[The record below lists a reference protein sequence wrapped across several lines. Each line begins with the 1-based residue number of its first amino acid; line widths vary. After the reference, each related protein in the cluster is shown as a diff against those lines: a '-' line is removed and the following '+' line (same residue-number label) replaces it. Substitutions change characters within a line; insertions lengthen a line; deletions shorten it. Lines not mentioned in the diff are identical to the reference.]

1 MATEWTQ
8 DELLRYSRHF
18 ALPEFGRAGQVR
30 LRDSAVLVVGAG
42 GLGCPL
48 LMYLAAAGVGR
59 IGIIDPDVVS
69 LSNLHRQVLYT
80 SEDLGRPKAEVAA
93 QRLAALNPHV
103 EFEVFVGALLPENAL
118 KLVSR
123 YDVVADGTDNFATRY
138 LVNDA
143 CVLTGKV
150 NVYAALYRMEGQVAV
165 FNYPLEGD
173 HRSTN
178 YRDLYP
184 DPPPPE
190 LVPNCEEGGVL
201 GVLPGIIGAIQA
213 AEVIK
218 VLSGVGE
225 PLVDKLLLWDLAT
238 HRQQLISIPKQ
249 PGPVIEKLIFYE
261 QLCGSL
267 VTKPAT
273 QTMEHEIK
281 PEILRS
287 WQNEGKDIQLIDI
300 REPYEFDELNIG
312 GENIPMAEL
321 PFQLERI
328 QSGGTIVLVCKTG
341 SRSEL
346 AVKLLAEQYG
356 LKHVHRLIG
365 GVEGYL
371 VGEQ

>member
-1 MATEWTQ
+1 MAAEWTQ

-18 ALPEFGRAGQVR
+18 ALPEFGRAGQER
-30 LRDSAVLVVGAG
+30 LRSSAVLVVGAG

-103 EFEVFVGALLPENAL
+103 EFEVFVEALLPGNAL
-118 KLVSR
+118 ELVSR
-123 YDVVADGTDNFATRY
+123 YDVIADGADNFATRY

-143 CVLTGKV
+143 CVLTGKI
-150 NVYAALYRMEGQVAV
+150 NVYAALYRMEGQVSV
-165 FNYPLEGD
+165 FNYPLEAD
-173 HRSTN
+173 RRSAN

-225 PLVDKLLLWDLAT
+225 PLVDKLLLWDVAT

-249 PGPVIEKLIFYE
+249 PGLVIEKLIFYE
-261 QLCGSL
+261 QLCASL

-281 PEILRS
+281 PETLRS
-287 WQNEGKDIQLIDI
+287 WLNEGKDIQLIDI

-321 PFQLERI
+321 PFQLERL

-346 AVKLLAEQYG
+346 GVKLLIDQYG
-356 LKHVHRLIG
+356 LQDVSRLIG

-371 VGEQ
+371 GGDF

>member
-1 MATEWTQ
+1 MASEWTQ

-18 ALPEFGRAGQVR
+18 ALPEFGRAGQER
-30 LRDSAVLVVGAG
+30 LCDSAVLVVGAG

-69 LSNLHRQVLYT
+69 LSNLHRQVLYN
-80 SEDLGRPKAEVAA
+80 SLDLGRPKAEVAA

-103 EFEVFVGALLPENAL
+103 KFEVFVEAFLPENAL
-118 KLVSR
+118 ELLSR
-123 YDVVADGTDNFATRY
+123 YDVVADGADNFATRY

-143 CVLTGKV
+143 CVLTGKI
-150 NVYAALYRMEGQVAV
+150 NVYAALYRMEGQVSV

-173 HRSTN
+173 RRSTN

-225 PLVDKLLLWDLAT
+225 PLIDKLLLWDVAT

-249 PGPVIEKLIFYE
+249 PGKVIEKLIFYE

-273 QTMEHEIK
+273 QTMAHEIK
-281 PEILRS
+281 PETLRS
-287 WQNEGKDIQLIDI
+287 WLNEGKDILLIDI

-321 PFQLERI
+321 PFQLERL
-328 QSGGTIVLVCKTG
+328 QSGATIVLVCKTG

-346 AVKLLAEQYG
+346 GVKLLVDQYG
-356 LKHVHRLIG
+356 LQDVSRLIG

-371 VGEQ
+371 GG

>member
-1 MATEWTQ
+1 MAAEWTQ

-18 ALPEFGRAGQVR
+18 ALPEFGSSGQER
-30 LRDSAVLVVGAG
+30 LRNSAVLVVGAG

-59 IGIIDPDVVS
+59 IGIIDPDAVS

-93 QRLAALNPHV
+93 KRLAALNPHV
-103 EFEVFVGALLPENAL
+103 EFEVFVEALLSENAL
-118 KLVSR
+118 ELVSR

-143 CVLTGKV
+143 CVLTGKI

-165 FNYPLEGD
+165 FNYPLEGER
-173 HRSTN
+173 RSTN

-213 AEVIK
+213 AEIIK

-225 PLVDKLLLWDLAT
+225 PLIDTLLLWDLAA

-249 PGPVIEKLIFYE
+249 PGLVIEKLIFYE

-273 QTMEHEIK
+273 QTMAHEIK

-287 WQNEGKDIQLIDI
+287 WLHEGKDILLIDI

-321 PFQLERI
+321 PFQLERL
-328 QSGGTIVLVCKTG
+328 QSGATIVLVCKTG

-346 AVKLLAEQYG
+346 GVKLLVGQYG
-356 LKHVHRLIG
+356 LQDVSRLIG

-371 VGEQ
+371 GGDF